1 MKKKAKDKVWVKKE
15 AQFHLNLGNYP
26 FITDVEMIKIILGSF
41 DPSTPS
47 DKQITIDT
55 PGGELKITQIFFGG
69 KYVLIC
75 DKEIAAIKYLFD
87 CQNPIN
93 S

>member
-1 MKKKAKDKVWVKKE
+1 LD
-15 AQFHLNLGNYP
+15 LGTYP
-26 FITDVEMIKIILGSF
+26 FITDVEVIKIILGSF

-55 PGGELKITQIFFGG
+55 PDGELKITQIFFGG

-75 DKEIAAIKYLFD
+75 DKEIVAIQNLFD
-87 CQNPIN
+87 YQNSIN
-93 S
+93 P